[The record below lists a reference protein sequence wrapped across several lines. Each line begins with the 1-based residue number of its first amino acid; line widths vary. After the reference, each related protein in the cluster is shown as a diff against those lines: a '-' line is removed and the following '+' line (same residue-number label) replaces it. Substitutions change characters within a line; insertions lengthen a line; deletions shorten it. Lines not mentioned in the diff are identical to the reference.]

1 MTEEVRLCHFLQFAG
16 DFFFPLR
23 GKTDLYRRVIFAKI
37 IKMTRGGDTMLKAV
51 KSAAA
56 VSSLSIFGASLF

>member
-16 DFFFPLR
+16 DFFFSLR
-23 GKTDLYRRVIFAKI
+23 GKTDLYRGVFFAKI

-51 KSAAA
+51 KSTAA
-56 VSSLSIFGASLF
+56 VSSLSIFGVSLF